1 LTSDTDSAKRELR
14 PRGENQDMCDRVN
27 WNVLGTPTTT
37 TSVLLTTTSSVQI
50 KKMTRNQVS
59 VNFPVSIAFILAVL
73 GQQF

>member
-1 LTSDTDSAKRELR
+1 
-14 PRGENQDMCDRVN
+14 MCDRVN